1 MLHINS
7 FTLVYNVTNDKYRLT
22 VFGLDP
28 SHNAYSHIVV
38 SSTVS
43 SVLLDHFKGPADVNF
58 GLGIPRESKKKNLDA
73 HCTRKS
79 TWRIF
84 VK

>member
-43 SVLLDHFKGPADVNF
+43 SVLLDHFKGPAYISTN
-58 GLGIPRESKKKNLDA
+58 ILDMHGGRTLSRFIA
-73 HCTRKS
+73 VWRQVCT
-79 TWRIF
+79 T
-84 VK
+84 